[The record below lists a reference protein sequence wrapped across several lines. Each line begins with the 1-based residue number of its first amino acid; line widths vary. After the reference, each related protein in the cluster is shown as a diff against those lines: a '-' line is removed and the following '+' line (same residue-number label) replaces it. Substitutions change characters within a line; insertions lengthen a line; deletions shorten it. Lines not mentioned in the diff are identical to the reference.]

1 MWYTQETNN
10 PQFTRRGFD
19 KPTPAPIF
27 PCQESPLPLFFFSAH
42 QPCTN
47 TPPSCT
53 KTVKAVLSQTGVL
66 QTINHPTIGD
76 PPWLWKPL
84 WKIWVRQLGWLFPIW
99 WESHR
104 IHAPNHQP
112 ETPILWMVAKSCITK
127 RMAETHPK
135 SWDVYHLSTGD
146 LDFATIHRM
155 LVKPVIISHLYVG
168 IIINNRDLYVNPPS
182 VGEIRT
188 FLTHSSPCTDL
199 PHAPGIP
206 PLHGSSPPASAPMG
220 HAEQCHG
227 YFTGRNGDLTKN
239 RDLTMK
245 HIYFTM
251 NTGDWNMKTSVFHHE
266 ISWIMKIW
274 HDLAMTWSW
283 N

>member
-168 IIINNRDLYVNPPS
+168 IIINNRDLYVNPP
-182 VGEIRT
+182 I
-188 FLTHSSPCTDL
+188 CWWN
-199 PHAPGIP
+199 PHISYPLFA
-206 PLHGSSPPASAPMG
+206 LHGSSSRSRYSTAAWLKS
-220 HAEQCHG
+220 
-227 YFTGRNGDLTKN
+227 TGLGANGTCG
-239 RDLTMK
+239 TMPR
-245 HIYFTM
+245 
-251 NTGDWNMKTSVFHHE
+251 VFY
-266 ISWIMKIW
+266 WQKW
-274 HDLAMTWSW
+274 GF
-283 N
+283 NQK